1 MNRGSSDEP
10 GRRDQIH
17 DQLLHLLEP
26 RVVLGLEELEDDGF
40 VRGHET
46 ADLLHSLD
54 SKINKM
60 NIFF

>member
-1 MNRGSSDEP
+1 
-10 GRRDQIH
+10 
-17 DQLLHLLEP
+17 LLEP